1 MDTQSI
7 GNYIREKRMKNGW
20 TQEQLAEKLEVA
32 SKTVSNWENGN
43 FSSIKNENLD
53 KLSKVFQVSVGE
65 IYLGKDMVGL
75 DEESKQILSQEIRNL
90 NEKVDNVQTITI
102 KVEDRGLVSLELG
115 ANACG
120 LSFIA
125 IALALA
131 GLVDFTQIPIM
142 SVVFL
147 TLLVLG
153 ISFLFCGK
161 KVVSEITKQN
171 EKVRNQPKK

>member
-75 DEESKQILSQEIRNL
+75 DEESKQILSIKQKAHRTKIRFA
-90 NEKVDNVQTITI
+90 IS
-102 KVEDRGLVSLELG
+102 SLRCAL
-115 ANACG
+115 
-120 LSFIA
+120 LIFI
-125 IALALA
+125 IMQILALY
-131 GLVDFTQIPIM
+131 
-142 SVVFL
+142 
-147 TLLVLG
+147 
-153 ISFLFCGK
+153 
-161 KVVSEITKQN
+161 
-171 EKVRNQPKK
+171 